1 MVVREVKA
9 RKKLAGTAL
18 DPAAV
23 FAAMPPIVLID
34 MPRRR
39 WGAPFFPGTTLRR
52 NWSGRGAERRIFC
65 PFRFD
70 FGGVAGHSGA
80 SLRSSGCC
88 KAGPYV
94 QERHLER
101 GGEWNEAKGRPYH
114 DVSEKSTSY
123 IREKMRNFVAFSVF
137 RIFLKNLASGLEEVS
152 WELARRLKIVMGI
165 VVQV

>member
-1 MVVREVKA
+1 MV
-9 RKKLAGTAL
+9 AL
-18 DPAAV
+18 QPRSRSGSLLQFVSVSLLQVFQPVWQLPAETLHI
-23 FAAMPPIVLID
+23 IVLID

-123 IREKMRNFVAFSVF
+123 IREKMRNFVGT
-137 RIFLKNLASGLEEVS
+137 FLHSG
-152 WELARRLKIVMGI
+152 
-165 VVQV
+165 